1 MTVNHPMT
9 KEHYISFLAY
19 VTHDRFETAKLYTPE
34 RSAVCKVSKKGQGA
48 SFISSAIATDL

>member
-19 VTHDRFETAKLYTPE
+19 VTHDRFETAKLYP
-34 RSAVCKVSKKGQGA
+34 RGSAVCKVSKKGQGA
-48 SFISSAIATDL
+48 SFISSVTATDL